1 VRQLDLF
8 WDWRPPPAPPPAPPR
23 AVRLD
28 EAARSMDAALH
39 VSPDPRRVYALALS
53 HGFEA
58 CAGRWY
64 WLGRG
69 TIGRLISQGRALEVG
84 ARSAKARR
92 PLTVAQ
98 EIEVVAAALELGGVA
113 YAAQACRIPE
123 SLVRTILRERGVD
136 YPRASG
142 RRQDAAAARVRV
154 AAYIAR
160 RAA

>member
-1 VRQLDLF
+1 MRQLDLF
-8 WDWRPPPAPPPAPPR
+8 RDWRPPPAPPPAPPR
-23 AVRLD
+23 AVRQD

-39 VSPDPRRVYALALS
+39 VSPDPRRVYALAVS

-69 TIGRLISQGRALEVG
+69 TVGRLISQGRALEVG

-98 EIEVVAAALELGGVA
+98 EAEVVAAALELGGVA

-154 AAYIAR
+154 AEYIAR